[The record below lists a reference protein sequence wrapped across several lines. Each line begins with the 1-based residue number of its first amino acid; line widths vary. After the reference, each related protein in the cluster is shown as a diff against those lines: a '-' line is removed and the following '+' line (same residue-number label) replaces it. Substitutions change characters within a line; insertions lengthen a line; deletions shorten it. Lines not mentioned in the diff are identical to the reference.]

1 MGSGAAEKS
10 TKQSRAEGKAGNMRE
25 KHRRGV
31 CAIKKGVQRQGRE
44 VCRARQTE
52 AGWEHAVHNTYTN
65 SSARLCHVQIIR

>member
-31 CAIKKGVQRQGRE
+31 CAIKKVCSDREERRVGRDRQRQ
-44 VCRARQTE
+44 
-52 AGWEHAVHNTYTN
+52 AGNMLYTTPT
-65 SSARLCHVQIIR
+65 QIVVPDCAMYR